1 MHQVNFKNGTLFLQ
15 AIKLTLKIGNLTKK
29 ESSISLLHQ
38 DKFPNLIQ
46 QEINFMPPSLF
57 EKKSSTAENR
67 LKIQEFKNNL
77 KKFLAFKLEH

>member
-57 EKKSSTAENR
+57 EKKAQPLRIGWKFRN
-67 LKIQEFKNNL
+67 LKII
-77 KKFLAFKLEH
+77 